1 MLRSNKVDAQEF
13 GKLVQENNRLKK
25 TVEDL
30 LTINELARLITTT
43 MPVDKILD
51 RVVGVSVKAIQAEQG
66 TISLLDE
73 QENSDPFKTM
83 IRKVDV
89 SKPIGRYRLD
99 DHLSGWMLKNRKPLV
114 INDVSTDGML
124 RGVQLTNEAIQSIL
138 SVPLMCKGKLIGILN
153 VFNKKDSG
161 QFSKDDERLLSII
174 ASQSAQVIE
183 NARLYQEEKQLRKY
197 EQELELARN
206 IQQGLIPKEL
216 PETKLLDIASFFN
229 PADEVGGD
237 YFDYFNLGKE
247 QIAVVMAD
255 VSGHGASAALVMTM
269 LKGIVHALT
278 HEIESPDRVLADIN
292 VILNEIAPKDKFV
305 TMVFLVFDLEKKQ
318 LRYSNAGH
326 NPLLY
331 YNPELN
337 SCQLLELKG
346 PALGLSN
353 LSVYQEKTLELNP
366 GELILIYTD
375 GVTEAF
381 NEKGEMFE
389 EARLIETV
397 QEVTKERAENIIDH
411 VKGKLHQFKN
421 GASQNDDV
429 AMIAVKVT
437 A

>member
-1 MLRSNKVDAQEF
+1 MLRSNKVDTQEF
-13 GKLVQENNRLKK
+13 EKLVQENTRLKK

-66 TISLLDE
+66 TISLLDK
-73 QENSDPFKTM
+73 QEDSDPFKTM

-114 INDVSTDGML
+114 INDISAHSML
-124 RGVQLTNEAIQSIL
+124 RGVQLNEAIQSIL

-153 VFNKKDSG
+153 VFNKKDRG

-174 ASQSAQVIE
+174 ASQSGQVIE

-206 IQQGLIPKEL
+206 IQQDLIPKEL
-216 PETKLLDIASFFN
+216 PETDLLDIASFFN

-237 YFDYFNLGKE
+237 YFDYFNLGKN

-269 LKGIVHALT
+269 LKGIVHAIT

-292 VILNEIAPKDKFV
+292 AILNDIAPKDKFV

-331 YNPELN
+331 YDPKLN

-353 LSVYQEKTLELNP
+353 LSVYQEKTVALRP

-389 EARLIETV
+389 EVRLIEAV
-397 QEVTKERAENIIDH
+397 KDVTSQNSEDVIDH
-411 VKGKLHQFKN
+411 VKGKLEQFKN

-437 A
+437 G